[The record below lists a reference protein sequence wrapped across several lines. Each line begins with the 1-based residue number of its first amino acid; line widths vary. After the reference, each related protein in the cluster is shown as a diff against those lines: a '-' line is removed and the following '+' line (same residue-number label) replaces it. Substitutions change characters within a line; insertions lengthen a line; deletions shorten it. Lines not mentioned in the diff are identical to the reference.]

1 MRFPMIRNEF
11 LMLSATVQGLVSLAT
26 REHGVAMTTTP
37 ETYSHY
43 EVHQSEDENQWKVTT
58 ITYHGRLV
66 SDNAEE
72 IRELVKRLISEGG
85 HIVIDFADLK
95 YLDSLGIGTLV
106 GLKVSAI
113 NKGFCKLEF
122 VNLSSRMRE
131 LMTITGLTQLFSL

>member
-1 MRFPMIRNEF
+1 
-11 LMLSATVQGLVSLAT
+11 
-26 REHGVAMTTTP
+26 MTATP
-37 ETYSHY
+37 ETSFHY
-43 EVHQSEDENQWKVTT
+43 EVDHSEDETKWKVTT
-58 ITYHGRLV
+58 VTCHGRLV
-66 SDNAEE
+66 SDNAQE

-122 VNLSSRMRE
+122 VNLSPRMRE
-131 LMTITGLTQLFSL
+131 LLTFVNLAQLFSL

>member
-1 MRFPMIRNEF
+1 M
-11 LMLSATVQGLVSLAT
+11 T
-26 REHGVAMTTTP
+26 RTP
-37 ETYSHY
+37 ETSSHY
-43 EVHQSEDENQWKVTT
+43 EVERSEDETGWKTT
-58 ITYHGRLV
+58 TVTYHGRLV

-72 IRELVKRLISEGG
+72 IRGLVKGLISEGG

-122 VNLSSRMRE
+122 LNLTPRMRE
-131 LMTITGLTQLFSL
+131 LLTIAGLTQLFSL